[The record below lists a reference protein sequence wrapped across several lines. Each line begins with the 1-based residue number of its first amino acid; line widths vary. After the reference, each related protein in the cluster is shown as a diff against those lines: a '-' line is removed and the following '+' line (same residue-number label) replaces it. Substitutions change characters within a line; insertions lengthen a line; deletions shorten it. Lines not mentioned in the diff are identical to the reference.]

1 MDPFLTKDISSIE
14 FVLFLCSYLF
24 SFFSFYF
31 LSFSFFPSFFLSFP
45 FFLPSFFL
53 LFLYFYLSFNLS
65 QFLILLNV
73 YFPVLCYKDSQT
85 HGPCYNSDSLYSTAA
100 CTYSF
105 MPPQSANQSPA
116 LLITHFQRP
125 IGCELAL
132 W

>member
-1 MDPFLTKDISSIE
+1 MDPFLTKDISSLE
-14 FVLFLCSYLF
+14 FVLLLCSYLF
-24 SFFSFYF
+24 FFSSFYF
-31 LSFSFFPSFFLSFP
+31 LLSLSFP
-45 FFLPSFFL
+45 LSFSPFLFFFLPSFFCS
-53 LFLYFYLSFNLS
+53 LYFYLSFNLS

-85 HGPCYNSDSLYSTAA
+85 HGPCYNSGSLYSTAA